1 MVVVSVLVMGATLRR
16 IGSADDYSFGHVR
29 DDFITSQVMV
39 SATDR
44 PYSGAMA
51 RPAVGDLLRDWRT
64 RRRRS
69 QMDLAIDVGVSTR
82 HLSFVETGRS
92 RPSPELVL
100 AIAHHLDMPLRERN
114 GLLLA
119 AGYAPRFSQM
129 SLDDPAMDHVR
140 ASIQRMLDAHD
151 PYPGAVVDRQWNIAM
166 VNRAGEMLAQGL
178 PAHVLG
184 PPLNVY
190 RLCLHPDGLA
200 RRTTNFVD
208 WATYLL
214 GQLRR
219 SIVLTGDPSLT
230 ALLDEVSS
238 YPNVV
243 QIAPL
248 IAGGGED
255 ETPILV
261 PFQIATPLGELSLFT
276 TLTTFGTPLDVT
288 IDELAIEL
296 FFPAD
301 DRSDEMLRLMS
312 LARDGIPSE
321 EPAGA

>member
-1 MVVVSVLVMGATLRR
+1 MVLVGKR
-16 IGSADDYSFGHVR
+16 SYSE
-29 DDFITSQVMV
+29 
-39 SATDR
+39 
-44 PYSGAMA
+44 AMA
-51 RPAVGDLLRDWRT
+51 RPPVGELLRDWRT

-69 QMDLAIDVGVSTR
+69 QLDLALDVGVSTR

-100 AIAHHLDMPLRERN
+100 AIAHHLDVPLRERN

-119 AGYAPRFSQM
+119 AGYAPRFSQI
-129 SLDDPAMDHVR
+129 SLDDSAMDHVR

-151 PYPGAVVDRQWNIAM
+151 PYPGAVIDRQWNVAM
-166 VNRAGEMLAQGL
+166 VNRAGMMLAEGL
-178 PAHVLG
+178 PAAILG

-200 RRTTNFVD
+200 SRTTNFTE

-214 GQLRR
+214 EQLRR
-219 SIVLTGDPSLT
+219 SISVSGDPSLV
-230 ALLDEVSS
+230 ALLEEVTS
-238 YPNVV
+238 YPNVA
-243 QIAPL
+243 QIAPML
-248 IAGGGED
+248 DRPHGED
-255 ETPILV
+255 PPILV
-261 PFQIATPLGELSLFT
+261 PFRLSTPLGELSLFT

-301 DRSDEMLRLMS
+301 GRSEQMLRAMS
-312 LARDGIPSE
+312 RARDG
-321 EPAGA
+321 

>member
-1 MVVVSVLVMGATLRR
+1 
-16 IGSADDYSFGHVR
+16 
-29 DDFITSQVMV
+29 
-39 SATDR
+39 
-44 PYSGAMA
+44 
-51 RPAVGDLLRDWRT
+51 
-64 RRRRS
+64 
-69 QMDLAIDVGVSTR
+69 MDLALDVGVSTR

-100 AIAHHLDMPLRERN
+100 AIAHHLDVPLRERN

-129 SLDDPAMDHVR
+129 PLDDPAMEHVR

-151 PYPGAVVDRQWNIAM
+151 PYPGAVIDRQWNVAM
-166 VNRAGEMLAQGL
+166 VNRAGTMLANGM
-178 PAHVLG
+178 PDHVLG

-190 RLCLHPDGLA
+190 RLCLHPEGLA
-200 RRTTNFVD
+200 RATTNFTD

-219 SIVLTGDPSLT
+219 SIMLTGDPTLV
-230 ALLDEVSS
+230 ALLEEVTS
-238 YPNVV
+238 YPNVA
-243 QIAPL
+243 QITPMLGASH
-248 IAGGGED
+248 GED
-255 ETPILV
+255 PPILV
-261 PFQIATPLGELSLFT
+261 PFRLATPLGELSLFT

-301 DRSDEMLRLMS
+301 DRSDEMLHAMS
-312 LARDGIPSE
+312 LARDG
-321 EPAGA
+321 

>member
-1 MVVVSVLVMGATLRR
+1 MSVS
-16 IGSADDYSFGHVR
+16 DH
-29 DDFITSQVMV
+29 
-39 SATDR
+39 

-100 AIAHHLDMPLRERN
+100 AIAHHLDVPLRERN

-166 VNRAGEMLAQGL
+166 VNRAGQMLAQGL

-248 IAGGGED
+248 VAVSGRE
-255 ETPILV
+255 EAPLLV
-261 PFQIATPLGELSLFT
+261 PFQLATPLGELSLFT

-288 IDELAIEL
+288 LDELAIEL

-312 LARDGIPSE
+312 LGRDGIPSE
-321 EPAGA
+321 QPAGA

>member
-1 MVVVSVLVMGATLRR
+1 MVHPSN
-16 IGSADDYSFGHVR
+16 
-29 DDFITSQVMV
+29 
-39 SATDR
+39 R

-51 RPAVGDLLRDWRT
+51 RPPVGELLRDWRT

-69 QMDLAIDVGVSTR
+69 QLDLAIDVGVSTR

-92 RPSPELVL
+92 RPSAELVL
-100 AIAHHLDMPLRERN
+100 AIAHHLDVPLRERN

-119 AGYAPRFSQM
+119 GGFAPRFSQM

-151 PYPGAVVDRQWNIAM
+151 PYPGAVIDRQWNVVM
-166 VNRAGEMLAQGL
+166 VNRAGLTLARDL
-178 PAHVLG
+178 PDSVLG

-200 RRTTNFVD
+200 RRTTNFTD

-214 GQLRR
+214 EQLRR
-219 SIVLTGDPSLT
+219 SITLTGDPTLVE
-230 ALLDEVSS
+230 LLDEVMD
-238 YPNVV
+238 YPNVA

-248 IAGGGED
+248 LGNTRGED
-255 ETPILV
+255 PPILV
-261 PFQIATPLGELSLFT
+261 PFRLATPLGELSLFT

-296 FFPAD
+296 FFPSD
-301 DRSDEMLRLMS
+301 ERSDQMLHAMS
-312 LARDGIPSE
+312 FAGDLDG
-321 EPAGA
+321 AVTN

>member
-1 MVVVSVLVMGATLRR
+1 
-16 IGSADDYSFGHVR
+16 
-29 DDFITSQVMV
+29 
-39 SATDR
+39 
-44 PYSGAMA
+44 MA
-51 RPAVGDLLRDWRT
+51 RPPVGELLRDWRT

-69 QMDLAIDVGVSTR
+69 QLDLALDVGVSTR

-92 RPSPELVL
+92 RPSAELVL
-100 AIAHHLDMPLRERN
+100 AVAHHLEVPLRERN

-151 PYPGAVVDRQWNIAM
+151 PYPGAAIDRQWNVAM
-166 VNRAGEMLAQGL
+166 VNRAGRMLADGL
-178 PAHVLG
+178 PDSVLG

-200 RRTTNFVD
+200 RRTTNFTD
-208 WATYLL
+208 WAAYLL
-214 GQLRR
+214 EQLRR
-219 SIVLTGDPSLT
+219 SIVLTGDPTLQTLLAEVT
-230 ALLDEVSS
+230 A
-238 YPNVV
+238 YPNVA

-248 IAGGGED
+248 LGTAYGDG
-255 ETPILV
+255 TPILV
-261 PFQIATPLGELSLFT
+261 PLRLSTPLGELSLFT

-296 FFPAD
+296 FFPTD
-301 DRSDEMLRLMS
+301 DRSDEMLRAMS
-312 LARDGIPSE
+312 VARDG
-321 EPAGA
+321 

>member
-1 MVVVSVLVMGATLRR
+1 MVHS
-16 IGSADDYSFGHVR
+16 SN
-29 DDFITSQVMV
+29 
-39 SATDR
+39 R

-51 RPAVGDLLRDWRT
+51 RPPVGELLRDWRT

-69 QMDLAIDVGVSTR
+69 QLDLAIDVGVSTR

-92 RPSPELVL
+92 RPSAELVL
-100 AIAHHLDMPLRERN
+100 AIAHHLDVPLRERN

-119 AGYAPRFSQM
+119 GGFAPRFSQM
-129 SLDDPAMDHVR
+129 SLDDPAMNHVR

-151 PYPGAVVDRQWNIAM
+151 PYPGAVIDRQWNVVM
-166 VNRAGEMLAQGL
+166 VNRAGLTLARDL
-178 PAHVLG
+178 PDSVLG

-200 RRTTNFVD
+200 RRTTNFTD

-214 GQLRR
+214 EQLRR
-219 SIVLTGDPSLT
+219 SITLTGDPTLVD
-230 ALLDEVSS
+230 LLDEVMD
-238 YPNVV
+238 YPNVA

-248 IAGGGED
+248 LGNTLGED
-255 ETPILV
+255 PPILV
-261 PFQIATPLGELSLFT
+261 PLRLATPLGELSLFT

-301 DRSDEMLRLMS
+301 ERSDEMLHAMS
-312 LARDGIPSE
+312 FERHGDRKGRSIGTEFSIDEGGTSTRRTPEPQVRSRQ
-321 EPAGA
+321 PAGA

>member
-1 MVVVSVLVMGATLRR
+1 MGDTLRLS
-16 IGSADDYSFGHVR
+16 GSRSDYPLGHADRVS
-29 DDFITSQVMV
+29 ITCHVMV
-39 SATDR
+39 TTTDR
-44 PYSGAMA
+44 PYSDQMA
-51 RPAVGDLLRDWRT
+51 RPPVGELLRDWRT

-69 QMDLAIDVGVSTR
+69 QMDLALDVGVSTR

-92 RPSPELVL
+92 RPSAELVL
-100 AIAHHLDMPLRERN
+100 AVAHHLEVPLRERN

-119 AGYAPRFSQM
+119 AGYAPRFSQV
-129 SLDDPAMDHVR
+129 SLDEPAMDHVR

-151 PYPGAVVDRQWNIAM
+151 PYPGAVIDRQWNVAM
-166 VNRAGEMLAQGL
+166 VNRAGLMLANGV
-178 PAHVLG
+178 PDSVLG

-200 RRTTNFVD
+200 KRTTNFTD

-214 GQLRR
+214 AQLRR
-219 SIVLTGDPSLT
+219 SIVLTGDPTLE
-230 ALLDEVSS
+230 ALLEEVTA
-238 YPNVV
+238 YPNVA

-248 IAGGGED
+248 LGTAQHD
-255 ETPILV
+255 DPPLLV
-261 PFQIATPLGELSLFT
+261 PFRLSTPLGELSLFT

-301 DRSDEMLRLMS
+301 DRSGEMLRAMS
-312 LARDGIPSE
+312 LARDGQSHGSIESHTVLDQ
-321 EPAGA
+321 